1 MFRNHLLSFSPCFFV
16 SLHHESKSQYHMMN
30 EQEKAIAQIQQTMNR
45 CIQESKRTL
54 EDTIERKAEV
64 LSAEEMTEI
73 ERTEYTHAL
82 DELAIIYAQYPVV
95 RSIKDYMHWPNFLWE
110 STFLESLTM
119 EEKRKWFHSHSLAT
133 YDDFCK
139 DNTVFNQTF
148 PYFSVIYKV
157 IVNECYADY
166 LKQRW
171 EARELRTLEIAGIVA
186 AEGNKT
192 EIQSTEEA
200 EEYKQPVVTE
210 PADRYTFEHTL
221 NDKQIESL
229 VDCVNEVRMFKGGEV
244 TFEQLKS
251 IFDCNPIT
259 PLKSNNNRLI
269 AFFFDQLSNR
279 SYITGNWQSV
289 IARNS
294 LFLSPQKDSY
304 LNQNDI
310 SAALS
315 RVRDIRMEKK
325 LEKINLYIRNL
336 KGLSE

>member
-1 MFRNHLLSFSPCFFV
+1 MFRNHLLSFSPWFFV

-30 EQEKAIAQIQQTMNR
+30 EQEQAIAKIQQTMNR
-45 CIQESKRTL
+45 CIQESMRTL

-64 LSAEEMTEI
+64 LSAEKMTEI
-73 ERTEYTHAL
+73 ERSEYIRAL
-82 DELAIIYAQYPVV
+82 DELAIIYAQYPAV
-95 RSIKDYMHWPNFLWE
+95 RTIKDYMHLPNFLWE

-133 YDDFCK
+133 YDDFCR
-139 DNTVFNQTF
+139 DNTIFDQTF
-148 PYFSVIYKV
+148 PYFSIIYKV
-157 IVNECYADY
+157 IVNERYADY
-166 LKQRW
+166 LKQRC
-171 EARELRTLEIAGIVA
+171 EARELRTFEIAGEVA
-186 AEGNKT
+186 AVSNKT
-192 EIQSTEEA
+192 EIQSTDKA
-200 EEYKQPVVTE
+200 EEDKQPMVTG

-221 NDKQIESL
+221 NDEQIESL
-229 VDCVNEVRMFKGGEV
+229 VDCVNEVRMFKGAEV

-279 SYITGNWQSV
+279 SYITENWQSV